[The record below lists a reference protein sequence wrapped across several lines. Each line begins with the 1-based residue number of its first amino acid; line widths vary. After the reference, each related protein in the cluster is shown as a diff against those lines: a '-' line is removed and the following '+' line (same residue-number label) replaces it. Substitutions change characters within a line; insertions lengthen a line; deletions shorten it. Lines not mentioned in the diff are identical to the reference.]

1 MPTNPIDRLTH
12 AFAKLPGIGEKSAAR
27 LSFHVFKGPANVAEE
42 LAAALLAVKQ
52 QTALCSQCFG
62 IAPHDPCDVCRDA
75 RRAKDVICVVEEPKD
90 MAAIEKTRAFHG
102 IYHVLH
108 GVLSPLD
115 GIGPDDLRITDLMR
129 RLEVHPASEVILAT
143 NPTVEGEA
151 TSYYIA
157 DLLRPRGLR
166 ITRLA
171 SGIPLGAFLEYI
183 DQQTLTLAINRRREV

>member
-27 LSFHVFKGPANVAEE
+27 LAFHVFKGPASVADE
-42 LAAALLAVKQ
+42 LAQALLSVKH

-62 IAPHDPCDVCRDA
+62 IAPQDPCGICSDT
-75 RRAKDVICVVEEPKD
+75 RRNPTMICVVEEPKD
-90 MAAIEKTRAFHG
+90 VASIEKTRAFQG
-102 IYHVLH
+102 LYHVLH

-115 GIGPDDLRITDLMR
+115 GIGPDDLRITDLMQ
-129 RLEVHPASEVILAT
+129 RLENNPATEILLAT

-151 TSYYIA
+151 TSHYIA
-157 DLLRPRGLR
+157 ELLRPRGLR

-171 SGIPLGAFLEYI
+171 SGIPMGAFLEYT
-183 DQQTLTLAINRRREV
+183 DQQTLALAINRRRDL

>member
-1 MPTNPIDRLTH
+1 MSTNPIDRLAH

-27 LSFHVFKGPANVAEE
+27 LAFYVFKGPAQMAEE

-62 IAPHDPCDVCRDA
+62 VAPHDPCDICRDT
-75 RRAKDVICVVEEPKD
+75 RRSQDLICVVEEPKD
-90 MAAIEKTRAFHG
+90 MAAIEKTRAFRG

-115 GIGPDDLRITDLMR
+115 GIGPDDLRIADLVR
-129 RLEVHPASEVILAT
+129 RLETHSATEVILAT
-143 NPTVEGEA
+143 NSTVEGEA
-151 TSYYIA
+151 TSHYIA

-166 ITRLA
+166 LTRLA
-171 SGIPLGAFLEYI
+171 SGIPMGGFLEYT
-183 DQQTLTLAINRRREV
+183 DQQTLTLAINRRREL